1 LDVPLARHWQH
12 AGLLVHVTDD
22 EYTKLAFTKNQNGN
36 RFLEFQ
42 TETGGA
48 RTWHGQTN
56 VAGDF
61 PTAIHLRLV
70 SDGSAITAAYSA
82 DGRTWTALAGSAPVK
97 PGATFGVMAGG
108 DTAAADSVARVDH
121 VRVTGDGS
129 DDGEREPSD
138 EFEGD
143 ALDGC
148 RWDAVVRYDG
158 SKVAVADGELRI
170 TTQPGDINAGN
181 NGDPRNFVLQTAPEG
196 DWVVE
201 TRFKAPLVH
210 RWQLAGLIAYG
221 DDDNYVK
228 ADVLAKN
235 APGAALNLGAELVSE
250 KGGQFGNGG
259 NRQLEL
265 ADSTESGYWYLRL
278 EKVGSTYQGWVSD
291 GGVNWTPLGDPV
303 TNDAALTKVG
313 LMAIGPEQETPV
325 TVAFDWFRLTTESE
339 PEPTVD
345 VEVTASARCLAGKAY
360 LALRATNADE
370 APVAVTL
377 TTPFG
382 SKEFGAVE
390 VGANAYQSF
399 ASRATAFEAGTATVT
414 ATLGDVTTEIE
425 VPYDAV
431 SCG

>member
-1 LDVPLARHWQH
+1 
-12 AGLLVHVTDD
+12 VTDD

-42 TETGGA
+42 TETGGS

-61 PTAIHLRLV
+61 PSTIHLRLV
-70 SDGSAITAAYSA
+70 SDGSAITVAYSA
-82 DGRTWTALAGSAPVK
+82 DGQAWTALAGSAPVK
-97 PGATFGVMAGG
+97 EGATFGVMAGG
-108 DTAAADSVARVDH
+108 DTAAADTVAKVDYVH
-121 VRVTGDGS
+121 VTGAGT

-148 RWDAVVRYDG
+148 RWDAIVRYDG

-201 TRFKAPLVH
+201 TRFKAPLAH

-235 APGAALNLGAELVSE
+235 TPGTALNLGAELVSE

-265 ADSTESGYWYLRL
+265 ADSTESGYWYVRL

-291 GGVNWTPLGDPV
+291 GGVSWTPLGDPV

-370 APVAVTL
+370 APVAITL

-399 ASRATAFEAGTATVT
+399 ASRATSFEAGTATVT

>member
-1 LDVPLARHWQH
+1 
-12 AGLLVHVTDD
+12 
-22 EYTKLAFTKNQNGN
+22 
-36 RFLEFQ
+36 
-42 TETGGA
+42 
-48 RTWHGQTN
+48 
-56 VAGDF
+56 
-61 PTAIHLRLV
+61 
-70 SDGSAITAAYSA
+70 
-82 DGRTWTALAGSAPVK
+82 
-97 PGATFGVMAGG
+97 MAGG

-181 NGDPRNFVLQTAPEG
+181 NDDPRNFVLQTAPEG

-235 APGAALNLGAELVSE
+235 APGAALNLGGRARLGEGRPVRQRRQPSARARRLDRVGLLVPAARE
-250 KGGQFGNGG
+250 GGQHVPG
-259 NRQLEL
+259 
-265 ADSTESGYWYLRL
+265 
-278 EKVGSTYQGWVSD
+278 
-291 GGVNWTPLGDPV
+291 LGQRRRGDLDAAGRPV

-370 APVAVTL
+370 APVAITL